1 MAKKLW
7 SVNAIAA
14 ELDYDRR
21 TVTKRLATVAPDGT
35 VGGHPAWHL
44 DTVLSVLNP
53 RKEAPD
59 VAPDGLIEMVT
70 SRVRD
75 WREIYVDSRTAGE
88 PAGAV
93 SVEAMAKS
101 AGVEPEDVL
110 TWLRA
115 GCPYLTEGDW
125 RTGAGFVL
133 RFSWAAE
140 WASLMLTRVTNAN
153 DWQAQKALGLGK
165 GAFAA

>member
-1 MAKKLW
+1 MSAL
-7 SVNAIAA
+7 AA
-14 ELDYDRR
+14 ELDEDRR
-21 TVTKRLATVAPDGT
+21 TLIKRPATVAPDRP

-44 DTVLSVLNP
+44 DTALSVLNP
-53 RKEAPD
+53 RAAAPD
-59 VAPDGLIEMVT
+59 VAPDGLIEVVT
-70 SRVRD
+70 GRVRD
-75 WREIYVDSRTAGE
+75 WREIYVDSRRTGE
-88 PAGAV
+88 PADAV
-93 SVEAMAKS
+93 SVEALATS

-115 GCPYLTEGDW
+115 GCPYLAEGHW

-140 WASLMLTRVTNAN
+140 WASLMLTRVTSAN

>member
-21 TVTKRLATVAPDGT
+21 TVTKRLAEVKPDG
-35 VGGHPAWHL
+35 VLRGHSAWHL

-53 RKEAPD
+53 RKEVPD
-59 VAPDGLIEMVT
+59 VAVDGLLAFAV

-75 WREIYVDSRTAGE
+75 WHEIYVDNGSSGE
-88 PAGAV
+88 LTGAV
-93 SVEAMAKS
+93 SIEVMAKC